1 MVIIDAYLSYH
12 LINIR
17 IWCSVVKCSVNLQY
31 RQSRMAYEYI
41 PESIS
46 VNWGNGFQPADK
58 KALISEY
65 SEESD
70 VPPSSSLVAKRP

>member
-1 MVIIDAYLSYH
+1 
-12 LINIR
+12 
-17 IWCSVVKCSVNLQY
+17 
-31 RQSRMAYEYI
+31 MAYEYI

-70 VPPSSSLVAKRP
+70 VPPSSSLVAKRL